1 LQDPRRSP
9 QDRKE
14 GHAGQFCA
22 GNVSPQSE
30 RSDWQLAQASDR
42 PTPDNYVNLEHRK
55 GDNARWCLDQLVVFI
70 RALVHASDLVS
81 LLYQK
86 LGLFSNLSAKL
97 TLAFAKLTVT
107 IPVIPSLT
115 EIYRK
120 VS

>member
-1 LQDPRRSP
+1 MRGSFVQATSAHSP
-9 QDRKE
+9 NEVIGSWPKLPIVQ
-14 GHAGQFCA
+14 H
-22 GNVSPQSE
+22 
-30 RSDWQLAQASDR
+30 
-42 PTPDNYVNLEHRK
+42 PTINYVHLVHRK

-107 IPVIPSLT
+107 IPAIPSLT